1 MLVKEKHVKIAV
13 PVSVYHVFKMIQK
26 KNQEDKKR
34 KKQVNF
40 RMFCVEPWRKHG
52 GGRNEPNL

>member
-13 PVSVYHVFKMIQK
+13 PVSVYHVLKWSKKESRRQKKK
-26 KNQEDKKR
+26 KNQ
-34 KKQVNF
+34 VNF
-40 RMFCVEPWRKHG
+40 CMFCVEPWRKHG

>member
-1 MLVKEKHVKIAV
+1 MLVKEKRENCSARVCL
-13 PVSVYHVFKMIQK
+13 SCFKMIQK